1 MSRDNNKLNEARTH
15 ALEAI
20 IRFNN
25 QSQQG
30 TLHSELQEFEREP
43 RSSTYFESSNQDVS
57 LSLNL
62 TVEASV
68 DQLEKQ
74 CDYLNTLQ
82 QKQVDYCKA
91 LVRNL
96 ESQLTLLKNFE
107 SRQRT
112 SGNLLDSTSLPDFPS
127 EELDELKTQF
137 ERQEIYSRDNN
148 ILIEEKG
155 RQVLEIIY
163 EREASNKLILSNI
176 SQNSSTEDVQSES
189 LKKVVQRSKNLI
201 LRYKELDRHYKRE
214 ISEIYKVQSS
224 LKNQIETLEGS
235 IERNPQAPVEQENSF
250 TFTPKFGFETPLPA
264 QVSTPRN
271 TLIPKVIEIKPDPDL
286 RIENPEPYLN
296 RVLFPPEELEMANP
310 QNQNQA
316 AMLGALMARNVD
328 ISSLPKFG
336 ESVKEDIVEFLDR
349 LELSLQFYD
358 LTDLQ
363 KARVIPLVLKG
374 RAYTF
379 YLTRPQATK
388 DDYQLLT
395 DELREEFNAPELL
408 YRKRQELYSIRQ
420 NKEPISTYLERVEK
434 LAQNLDI
441 EDQSK
446 LDIMISGL
454 DKKYRTY
461 IQMKQP
467 ENYSAAT
474 RALLLKEAINPP
486 QSDDMLRHVLETVQ
500 SIKDSQNKVSET
512 KNHFKRETPQVK
524 QRNNPP
530 RASYQSFHPRF
541 NSYPQKPKASLVC
554 YYCGRNGHTSKEC
567 RVKINHTANVPQNV
581 FSQNVSRT
589 NPQSS
594 ATNRPVNIP
603 KSNSTCYKCGIKGHY
618 ARECINPPIKQE

>member
-1 MSRDNNKLNEARTH
+1 MKLDP
-15 ALEAI
+15 
-20 IRFNN
+20 
-25 QSQQG
+25 
-30 TLHSELQEFEREP
+30 ELQ
-43 RSSTYFESSNQDVS
+43 
-57 LSLNL
+57 
-62 TVEASV
+62 
-68 DQLEKQ
+68 
-74 CDYLNTLQ
+74 
-82 QKQVDYCKA
+82 
-91 LVRNL
+91 
-96 ESQLTLLKNFE
+96 
-107 SRQRT
+107 
-112 SGNLLDSTSLPDFPS
+112 
-127 EELDELKTQF
+127 QF
-137 ERQEIYSRDNN
+137 
-148 ILIEEKG
+148 
-155 RQVLEIIY
+155 
-163 EREASNKLILSNI
+163 
-176 SQNSSTEDVQSES
+176 
-189 LKKVVQRSKNLI
+189 
-201 LRYKELDRHYKRE
+201 
-214 ISEIYKVQSS
+214 
-224 LKNQIETLEGS
+224 
-235 IERNPQAPVEQENSF
+235 
-250 TFTPKFGFETPLPA
+250 
-264 QVSTPRN
+264 
-271 TLIPKVIEIKPDPDL
+271 
-286 RIENPEPYLN
+286 ENPEPYLN

-316 AMLGALMARNVD
+316 AMLDALMARNVD

-388 DDYQLLT
+388 DNYQLLR

-454 DKKYRTY
+454 DKRYRTY

-512 KNHFKRETPQVK
+512 KSHVKREAFQVK
-524 QRNNPP
+524 PRSNPP
-530 RASYQSFHPRF
+530 RFGYQTFHPRF

-554 YYCGRNGHTSKEC
+554 HYCGRNGHTNREC
-567 RVKINHTANVPQNV
+567 RVRISH
-581 FSQNVSRT
+581 
-589 NPQSS
+589 
-594 ATNRPVNIP
+594 ATNLYQNGASHNASRANPPTRITNKPSSSPQGSI
-603 KSNSTCYKCGIKGHY
+603 KASSTCYKCGIKGHY
-618 ARECINPPIKQE
+618 ARECINPPIKRE